1 MIRLEI
7 KKNYHSILA
16 EQQQKQQHYPQEK
29 TDTYK
34 FLTGKEI
41 LPSDQSRIIK
51 QAEFTCSPLSKVF
64 EKQIKTVENQEIK
77 QVEALKALKSEEN
90 KELESIEGLFPK
102 KTRTNEI
109 KNEIDEIKK
118 WKHKIK

>member
-1 MIRLEI
+1 M
-7 KKNYHSILA
+7 
-16 EQQQKQQHYPQEK
+16 
-29 TDTYK
+29 
-34 FLTGKEI
+34 
-41 LPSDQSRIIK
+41 PSDQSRIIK
-51 QAEFTCSPLSKVF
+51 QAEFTCSPLSKAF

-90 KELESIEGLFPK
+90 KELE

-118 WKHKIK
+118 WEHKIKRKD

>member
-1 MIRLEI
+1 M
-7 KKNYHSILA
+7 
-16 EQQQKQQHYPQEK
+16 
-29 TDTYK
+29 
-34 FLTGKEI
+34 
-41 LPSDQSRIIK
+41 PSDQSRIIK

-118 WKHKIK
+118 WEHKIKRKD